1 MPRNEY
7 QTCREVIEPAL
18 VNAGW
23 KFDREVELGP
33 GRINLSG
40 EQMYDPTQKIIAD
53 YVLRLWQMPL
63 AILEAKAEDKP
74 AADGMQQG

>member
-7 QTCREVIEPAL
+7 QTCREVIEPVL
-18 VNAGW
+18 LNAGW
-23 KFDREVELGP
+23 GFNREVKIGP
-33 GRINLSG
+33 GLVNLSG

-63 AILEAKAEDKP
+63 AILEATNLSAKLHSRLRLR
-74 AADGMQQG
+74 